1 MSISPHH
8 VLCTAA
14 CAAVVLLTPA
24 VIFAQFTSAI
34 EGTVSDPSGAVVAN
48 AHVTLRATNTGTLW
62 RTDTSGSGHYD
73 FPSLSAA
80 QFEISVAAAGFET
93 SLHPNIVVGGGQTL
107 TVNITLKVGMAET
120 TVTVNAEPPPID
132 TADSRISGGLTE
144 NEVHDLPLTGR
155 NYLTVLSVTPG
166 VTGIPSGGGQ
176 SYAQSSGDIFTAEYS
191 PGLNANGARG
201 AGNNFMVNSA
211 STNNVAHGGVTI
223 FMPNAETIQEVVVL
237 TNNFSAEY
245 GRNNSIVVNAITKGG
260 TNAFHGTASWYH
272 TNNDL
277 SARSEFQ
284 DQVPVFRRNE
294 TEATLGGPIV
304 KNHTFFFG
312 SFDRLDSS
320 SGSGST
326 VSVLTPA
333 FVDFVKQARPNNIS
347 TQLLSQYS
355 PSVTPTTNF
364 TTIGDLTG
372 TNCSSL
378 SSASASVQTVLGPMP
393 CNFQVYGQNNWA
405 TTTPRNGF
413 QWSARIDHNFNGDKD
428 RLYLNVYRTT
438 LDTSSLSVYPAFT
451 IATPYHAS
459 YANLNETHTFSP
471 TMINEIAASY
481 VRVYGDD
488 PCKPCSVPGI
498 SIQGLTGGL
507 GQGWSPGQYVQNVYE
522 YRDMATL
529 NRGRHS
535 LKFGA
540 KLEMNQD
547 YDDFGRINLRPS
559 FYFSS
564 PLDFANDNAYSES
577 GIGINPVNGQ
587 PPASSAG
594 YIASQEYN
602 LGIFA
607 QDTWKV
613 RPNLAINMGLRWEL
627 FPNLYQRYDQQTNIL
642 LGSGSDLATQIAN
655 ASVGY
660 TANHHILN
668 AAPKTWAPRLG
679 VAWDPFG
686 TGRTSIRAGAGVF
699 YDRLAEGPISTS
711 RTNPPLIGNISVSQ
725 ETAPSLPIFAL
736 GTNTDPFNF
745 PYPTG
750 IQYGLNSRGGL
761 LSGPVD
767 VNGAEPNLGAS
778 QVVNW
783 FFGVQ
788 HTLFNKLVLEA
799 DYVGSFANG
808 LYTKYD
814 LNRFDGDLIV
824 NDGMLHRLNPYF
836 GAMNETTGQVGSSY
850 QGAILVVKRRLS
862 SGLTLDGSYTL
873 GKALDGAN
881 VGGGGNEY
889 DGVNIADPSDLK
901 REHALS
907 VFDVRQR
914 ISFTAVWQIPGL
926 RSQLP
931 LLNHALGGWQ
941 LSGVTILQSGQPF
954 SVYCSL
960 PFQPVFGPAGNVVG
974 NTGCDYNADGF
985 NYDYPNTPSW
995 GNSKSGLSRSEYM
1008 NGLFQASEFPAP
1020 ALGQEGNLGRDTFR
1034 GPGFANSDVSLLKNF
1049 NIPWFWREPAKLQFR
1064 ADVFNV
1070 FNRVNLTQVD
1080 GDMGSPTFGRS
1091 TSTYPSRDIQLG
1103 LRLSF

>member
-1 MSISPHH
+1 MSIARHH
-8 VLCTAA
+8 VLCTAVR
-14 CAAVVLLTPA
+14 AAVLLLTPT
-24 VIFAQFTSAI
+24 VVFAQFTSAI
-34 EGTVSDPSGAVVAN
+34 DGTVSDQSGAVVAN

-62 RTDTSGSGHYD
+62 HTDTSASGHYVLS
-73 FPSLSAA
+73 SLPAA
-80 QFEISVAAAGFET
+80 PFEISVTAAGFET
-93 SLHPNIVVGGGQTL
+93 SVHPDLVVGGGQTL
-107 TVNITLKVGMAET
+107 TVNVALKIGTAAT
-120 TVTVNAEPPPID
+120 AVTVNGQPPPID
-132 TADSRISGGLTE
+132 TVDSRISGGINE
-144 NEVHDLPLTGR
+144 KEVHDLPLIGR

-166 VTGIPSGGGQ
+166 VTGLPSGGGQ

-201 AGNNFMVNSA
+201 AGNNFMVDSA

-245 GRNNSIVVNAITKGG
+245 GRNSSIVVNAITKGG

-277 SARSEFQ
+277 AARTEFQ

-294 TEATLGGPIV
+294 TGATLGGPIV

-326 VSVLTPA
+326 VSVLTPG
-333 FVDFVKQARPNNIS
+333 FVDFVKQAVPNNIS
-347 TQLLSQYS
+347 AKLLTAYS

-364 TTIGDLTG
+364 TTVGNLTG

-378 SSASASVQTVLGPMP
+378 SSASAMVPTVLGAMP
-393 CNFQVYGQNNWA
+393 CNFQVYGQNNWV
-405 TTTPRNGF
+405 TTSPRNGF
-413 QWSARIDHNFNGDKD
+413 QWNARVDHYFDGDKD
-428 RLYLNVYRTT
+428 RLYGNVYRTN

-451 IATPYHAS
+451 IATPYYAN
-459 YANLNETHTFSP
+459 YANLSETHTFSP

-481 VRVYGDD
+481 VRVHGDD
-488 PCKPCSVPGI
+488 PCNPCSVPGI
-498 SIQGLTGGL
+498 SIQGLTDGI

-522 YRDMATL
+522 YRDMASL
-529 NRGRHS
+529 NRGKHT

-559 FYFSS
+559 FYFSN
-564 PLDFANDNAYSES
+564 PLDFANDNAFSET

-587 PPASSAG
+587 PPPSSAG

-607 QDTWKV
+607 QDNWKV
-613 RPNLAINMGLRWEL
+613 RPNLTINMGLRWEM
-627 FPNLYQRYDQQTNIL
+627 FPNLYQRYNQQTNIL

-668 AAPKTWAPRLG
+668 SAPKTWSPRFG
-679 VAWDPFG
+679 IAWDPFG
-686 TGRTSIRAGAGVF
+686 NGHTSIRGGVGVF
-699 YDRLAEGPISTS
+699 YDRLAEGPISTT
-711 RTNPPLIGNISVSQ
+711 RTNPPLIAVVSASQ
-725 ETAPSLPIFAL
+725 ETPPTLPIFAL

-750 IQYGLNSRGGL
+750 IAYGLNSHGGL
-761 LSGPVD
+761 LSGQANVS
-767 VNGAEPNLGAS
+767 GAEPNLGAS
-778 QVVNW
+778 RTTNW
-783 FFGVQ
+783 FFGIQ
-788 HTLFNKLVLEA
+788 HALFNNLVLEA
-799 DYVGSFANG
+799 DYVGSSASG
-808 LYTKYD
+808 LYTMYD

-824 NDGMLHRLNPYF
+824 NKGVLHRLNPYF
-836 GAMNETTGQVGSSY
+836 GTMNETTGQVGSLY
-850 QGAILVVKRRLS
+850 QGATFVVKKQLS
-862 SGLTLDGSYTL
+862 SSLQLNGSYTFA
-873 GKALDGAN
+873 KTLDGAN

-889 DGVNIADPSDLK
+889 DGVNIADPTDLS
-901 REHALS
+901 REHALA

-914 ISFTAVWQIPGL
+914 LSFTAVWQIPGL
-926 RSQLP
+926 QSQWS

-941 LSGVTILQSGQPF
+941 LSGVTILQGGQPF

-960 PFQPVFGPAGNVVG
+960 RFQPVFGPAGNVVG

-995 GNSKSGLSRSEYM
+995 GNSKSGLSRSAYI

-1020 ALGQEGNLGRDTFR
+1020 TLGQEGNLGRDTFR

-1049 NIPWFWREPAKLQFR
+1049 NVPWFWNEAAKLQFR

-1080 GDMGSPTFGRS
+1080 GDMGSSTFGHS
-1091 TSTYPSRDIQLG
+1091 TSTYPARDIQIG